1 MSSVHST
8 WFTSFEASYT
18 QKQSAALTFIRWTVN
33 ICLLSLSWFASGVT
47 RFNDLLSE
55 VTFRADCDISLT
67 KECKMFNNKL
77 PYLLSLPGLVLSFGG
92 SRPEIYTRQSTNSTT
107 PLVNFQVSQPP
118 ITPKI
123 GKTCTVQLFRRTF
136 ANSYYRPEIVEY
148 EPPIE
153 CGDIGK
159 WAGISLNWTATS
171 QGRQYDRL
179 AGVSFHNVEI
189 WRTSTAEPTTAG
201 IIWTQL
207 KDVTKYIPLFS
218 RPGRMIVDLNNIVD
232 ESLGLNG
239 EYDGEYRIV
248 RFSATFFAPTLAT
261 PSAPKSD
268 LVIPLSNLS
277 PDQANYAAVPPTLN
291 NTVKFPRNAAKAF
304 VEVFASGNS
313 AEEFWYF
320 NLADSWVSKLPSGT
334 TYGKGAYREVRL
346 LVDGKLA
353 GVVNPYPVI
362 FTGGFIPTMWRPIS
376 AYGSF
381 DQPTYSIDLTP
392 FIPLLSDGANHTI
405 SIDVVAGK
413 AASADHSI
421 NGNWYVSGNIQVF
434 LDSSSEPTTGK
445 ITSYTA
451 PGYSTSDVKGIAASN
466 DVNVTETASR
476 TLHIEA
482 EVKTGSGKTTKVVWS
497 QDLNFKNVQSYLN
510 NATRQIVDQVSSG
523 KSISTHNGIPII
535 SDDYNYPLNID
546 FLLVAENNA
555 SGWNTILDHSF
566 NRKYLPNTLTPL
578 NEIKTR
584 RLSTGSFL
592 TASNGTRV
600 VANGTAIQDFSY
612 RDAKLNTY
620 QRHVEARNSDVTS
633 DSQNGTLTSTWPWSR
648 SKLPKGASGAHS
660 DYVARLPIARDADII
675 F

>member
-1 MSSVHST
+1 MSL
-8 WFTSFEASYT
+8 EAWAA
-18 QKQSAALTFIRWTVN
+18 QKQSAVLTFIGWAVDL
-33 ICLLSLSWFASGVT
+33 CLFSLSWFTLGIA
-47 RFNDLLSE
+47 RLNNLLFKVSS
-55 VTFRADCDISLT
+55 RADCDHSLL
-67 KECKMFNNKL
+67 EQCKMFNGQL
-77 PYLLSLPGLVLSFGG
+77 PYILSLPALVLSFT
-92 SRPEIYTRQSTNSTT
+92 SSQPEIHVRQSTNATA

-118 ITPKI
+118 ITPKV

-136 ANSYYRPEIVEY
+136 ANSYYQPEIVEY
-148 EPPIE
+148 KPPTD
-153 CGDIGK
+153 CGEIGK
-159 WAGISLNWTATS
+159 WAGVSLNWTATS

-179 AGVSFHNVEI
+179 AGVTFHNVEI
-189 WRTSTAEPTTAG
+189 WRTSTAEPTTTG

-218 RPGRMIVDLNNIVD
+218 QPGRMIVDLNNIVD

-239 EYDGEYRIV
+239 EYDV
-248 RFSATFFAPTLAT
+248 RFSATFFAPTLVT

-268 LVIPLSNLS
+268 LIIPLSNLS

-291 NTVKFPRNAAKAF
+291 NTVRFPRNAAKAF
-304 VEVFASGNS
+304 VEIFASGNS

-320 NLADSWVSKLPSGT
+320 NLADGWLSKLPSGT

-392 FIPLLSDGANHTI
+392 FIPLLSDGTNHSI
-405 SIDVVAGK
+405 SIDVVAGE
-413 AASADHSI
+413 AASINHSI

-445 ITSYTA
+445 ITSYIA
-451 PGYSTSDVKGIAASN
+451 PDYGTSDVTGIAASN

-476 TLHIEA
+476 ALHIEA
-482 EVKTGSGKTTKVVWS
+482 EVRTGSGKTTKVVWT

-510 NATRQIVDQVSSG
+510 NATRQVVNQVSSG
-523 KSISTHNGIPII
+523 KSISTHNGIPVI
-535 SDDYNYPLNID
+535 SDDYSYPLDID
-546 FLLVAENNA
+546 FWLVTENNA

-566 NRKYLPNTLTPL
+566 ERKYLPNTLTPF
-578 NEIKTR
+578 NEIHTK

-592 TASNGTRV
+592 TAPNGTRV
-600 VANGTAIQDFSY
+600 VANGTAVQDFSY
-612 RDAKLNTY
+612 WDVKLNTY
-620 QRHVEARNSDVTS
+620 RRHVEARNSNVTS
-633 DSQNGTLTSTWPWSR
+633 DEQSGTLTWTWPWTWG
-648 SKLPKGASGAHS
+648 KLPPGASGAHS

>member
-1 MSSVHST
+1 MWLYLLYLDLVL
-8 WFTSFEASYT
+8 
-18 QKQSAALTFIRWTVN
+18 ALTRR
-33 ICLLSLSWFASGVT
+33 SS
-47 RFNDLLSE
+47 
-55 VTFRADCDISLT
+55 
-67 KECKMFNNKL
+67 
-77 PYLLSLPGLVLSFGG
+77 P
-92 SRPEIYTRQSTNSTT
+92 

-118 ITPKI
+118 ITPKV

-136 ANSYYRPEIVEY
+136 ANSYYQPEIVEY
-148 EPPIE
+148 QPPTD
-153 CGDIGK
+153 CGEIGK
-159 WAGISLNWTATS
+159 WAGVSLNWTATS

-179 AGVSFHNVEI
+179 AGVTFHNVEI
-189 WRTSTAEPTTAG
+189 WRTSTAEPTTTG

-218 RPGRMIVDLNNIVD
+218 QSGRMIVDLNNIVD

-239 EYDGEYRIV
+239 EYDV
-248 RFSATFFAPTLAT
+248 RFSATFFAPTLVT

-268 LVIPLSNLS
+268 LIIPLSNLS

-291 NTVKFPRNAAKAF
+291 NTIKFPRNAAKAF

-320 NLADSWVSKLPSGT
+320 NFADSWLSKLPSGT

-362 FTGGFIPTMWRPIS
+362 FTGGYIPTMWRPIS

-405 SIDVVAGK
+405 SIDVVAGE

-445 ITSYTA
+445 ITSYVA
-451 PGYSTSDVKGIAASN
+451 PDYGTSSVTGMVASN

-476 TLHIEA
+476 ALHIEA
-482 EVKTGSGKTTKVVWS
+482 EIKTGSGKTTKVIWT

-510 NATRQIVDQVSSG
+510 NATRQVVNQVSSG
-523 KSISTHNGIPII
+523 KSVSTHNGIPVIT
-535 SDDYNYPLNID
+535 DDYSYPLNID
-546 FLLVAENNA
+546 FWLVTENNA
-555 SGWNTILDHSF
+555 SGWNTILDHAYD
-566 NRKYLPNTLTPL
+566 RKCLPSTLTPY
-578 NEIKTR
+578 NEIQTK

-592 TASNGTRV
+592 TAPNGTRV

-612 RDAKLNTY
+612 WDAKLNTY
-620 QRHVEARNSDVTS
+620 RRHVEALNSNVTS
-633 DSQNGTLTSTWPWSR
+633 DSQSGTLTWSWPWTWDQSPDDV
-648 SKLPKGASGAHS
+648 LP
-660 DYVARLPIARDADII
+660 LLDIKRRI
-675 F
+675 HPYHP

>member
-148 EPPIE
+148 EHAKYFLVAPNE

-179 AGVSFHNVEI
+179 AGNVEI

-239 EYDGEYRIV
+239 EYDGEYRIGQTA
-248 RFSATFFAPTLAT
+248 FTEPKH
-261 PSAPKSD
+261 APKSD

-566 NRKYLPNTLTPL
+566 NRK
-578 NEIKTR
+578 

-592 TASNGTRV
+592 TAPNGTRV

>member
-1 MSSVHST
+1 M
-8 WFTSFEASYT
+8 
-18 QKQSAALTFIRWTVN
+18 
-33 ICLLSLSWFASGVT
+33 LLSSANT
-47 RFNDLLSE
+47 IDLLGA
-55 VTFRADCDISLT
+55 F
-67 KECKMFNNKL
+67 
-77 PYLLSLPGLVLSFGG
+77 Y
-92 SRPEIYTRQSTNSTT
+92 
-107 PLVNFQVSQPP
+107 
-118 ITPKI
+118 
-123 GKTCTVQLFRRTF
+123 
-136 ANSYYRPEIVEY
+136 
-148 EPPIE
+148 
-153 CGDIGK
+153 
-159 WAGISLNWTATS
+159 
-171 QGRQYDRL
+171 
-179 AGVSFHNVEI
+179 VEI
-189 WRTSTAEPTTAG
+189 WRTSTAE
-201 IIWTQL
+201 QL
-207 KDVTKYIPLFS
+207 QPELSGRRSVNTGKSLPDVTKYIPLFS

-232 ESLGLNG
+232 ESLGLMANMMAST
-239 EYDGEYRIV
+239 E
-248 RFSATFFAPTLAT
+248 
-261 PSAPKSD
+261 
-268 LVIPLSNLS
+268 LVAKQHLLNPNS
-277 PDQANYAAVPPTLN
+277 PVFRH

-313 AEEFWYF
+313 AEEFWVGGDKSSSVIF
-320 NLADSWVSKLPSGT
+320 LPSGT

-592 TASNGTRV
+592 TAPNGTRV

>member
-1 MSSVHST
+1 
-8 WFTSFEASYT
+8 
-18 QKQSAALTFIRWTVN
+18 
-33 ICLLSLSWFASGVT
+33 
-47 RFNDLLSE
+47 
-55 VTFRADCDISLT
+55 
-67 KECKMFNNKL
+67 MFNNKL
-77 PYLLSLPGLVLSFGG
+77 PYILSLPALVLSFSG
-92 SRPEIYTRQSTNSTT
+92 SQPNIHPRQSANATA

-136 ANSYYRPEIVEY
+136 ANSYYQPEVVEY
-148 EPPIE
+148 KPPTD
-153 CGDIGK
+153 CGEIGK

-179 AGVSFHNVEI
+179 AGVTFHNVEI
-189 WRTSTAEPTTAG
+189 WRTSTAEPTITG
-201 IIWTQL
+201 IIWTQI
-207 KDVTKYIPLFS
+207 KDVTKYIPMFS
-218 RPGRMIVDLNNIVD
+218 QPGRMIVDLNNIVD

-239 EYDGEYRIV
+239 EYDV
-248 RFSATFFAPTLAT
+248 RFSATFFAPTLVT

-268 LVIPLSNLS
+268 LIIPLSNLS

-291 NTVKFPRNAAKAF
+291 TTVKFPRNAAKAF
-304 VEVFASGNS
+304 AEVFASGNS

-320 NLADSWVSKLPSGT
+320 NLADSWLSKLPSGT

-362 FTGGFIPTMWRPIS
+362 FTGGYIPTMWRPIS

-405 SIDVVAGK
+405 AIDVVAGE
-413 AASADHSI
+413 AASTDHSI

-445 ITSYTA
+445 ITSYIA
-451 PGYSTSDVKGIAASN
+451 PNYGASSVTGIVASN

-476 TLHIEA
+476 ALHIEA
-482 EVKTGSGKTTKVVWS
+482 ELKTGSGKTTKVVWA
-497 QDLNFKNVQSYLN
+497 QDLSFKNVQSYLN
-510 NATRQIVDQVSSG
+510 NATRQVVDQVSSG
-523 KSISTHNGIPII
+523 KSISTHNGIPVIT
-535 SDDYNYPLNID
+535 DDYSYPLYID
-546 FLLVAENNA
+546 FWLVTENNA

-566 NRKYLPNTLTPL
+566 DRKYLPNTLTPY
-578 NEIKTR
+578 NEIKTK

-592 TASNGTRV
+592 TAPNGTRV
-600 VANGTAIQDFSY
+600 VANGTAVQDFSY
-612 RDAKLNTY
+612 WDAKLNTY
-620 QRHVEARNSDVTS
+620 QRHVEARNSNVTS
-633 DSQNGTLTSTWPWSR
+633 DKQSGTLTWTWPWTWG
-648 SKLPKGASGAHS
+648 KLPTGASGAHS
-660 DYVARLPIARDADII
+660 DYVARLPIARDSDII

>member
-1 MSSVHST
+1 MLPIDNPGFVSP
-8 WFTSFEASYT
+8 EALST
-18 QKQSAALTFIRWTVN
+18 QKQSAALAFIRWTAN
-33 ICLLSLSWFASGVT
+33 ICLFSLSWFTSQIP
-47 RFNDLLSE
+47 RLNSSLSKLDL
-55 VTFRADCDISLT
+55 RADCDISLPE
-67 KECKMFNNKL
+67 ECKMFSNRL
-77 PYLLSLPGLVLSFGG
+77 PYILSLPTLVLSLGN
-92 SRPEIYTRQSTNSTT
+92 SQAEIHARQSANSTA

-118 ITPKI
+118 VTPKV

-136 ANSYYRPEIVEY
+136 ANSYYQPEIVEY
-148 EPPIE
+148 KPPTE

-179 AGVSFHNVEI
+179 AGVTFHNVEI
-189 WRTSTAEPTTAG
+189 WRTSTAEPTTTG

-207 KDVTKYIPLFS
+207 KDVTRYIPLFS
-218 RPGRMIVDLNNIVD
+218 QPGRMIVDLNNIVD

-239 EYDGEYRIV
+239 EYDV
-248 RFSATFFAPTLAT
+248 RFSATFFAPTLVT

-268 LVIPLSNLS
+268 LIIPLSNLS

-291 NTVKFPRNAAKAF
+291 NTIKFPRNAAKAF

-320 NLADSWVSKLPSGT
+320 NLADNWISKLPDGT
-334 TYGKGAYREVRL
+334 TYGKGAYREARL

-381 DQPTYSIDLTP
+381 DQPSYSVDLTP

-405 SIDVVAGK
+405 SIDVVAGG

-445 ITSYTA
+445 ITSYIA
-451 PGYSTSDVKGIAASN
+451 PDYSTSDVTGIAASS

-476 TLHIEA
+476 ELRIEA
-482 EVKTGSGKTTKVVWS
+482 EVKTGSGKTTKVVWT
-497 QDLNFKNVQSYLN
+497 QDLSFKNFQSYLN
-510 NATRQIVDQVSSG
+510 NATRQVVNQVSSG
-523 KSISTHNGIPII
+523 KSVSTHNGIPVI
-535 SDDYNYPLNID
+535 SDDYSYPLEID
-546 FLLVAENNA
+546 FLLVTENNA
-555 SGWNTILDHSF
+555 SGWNTILEHSF
-566 NRKYLPNTLTPL
+566 DRKYLPSTLVSL
-578 NEIKTR
+578 NEIHTK

-592 TASNGTRV
+592 TAPNGTRV
-600 VANGTAIQDFSY
+600 VANGTAVQDFSY
-612 RDAKLNTY
+612 WDAKLNTY
-620 QRHVEARNSDVTS
+620 KRHVEAYNSNVTS
-633 DSQNGTLTSTWPWSR
+633 DNQSGTLTWSWPWSWG
-648 SKLPKGASGAHS
+648 KLPKGASGAHS
-660 DYVARLPIARDADII
+660 DYVARLPIARDADVI

>member
-1 MSSVHST
+1 MSPIDNPGLMP
-8 WFTSFEASYT
+8 FEAWDA
-18 QKQSAALTFIRWTVN
+18 QKQSGVLAFIGWAVN
-33 ICLLSLSWFASGVT
+33 LCLFSLSWFIP
-47 RFNDLLSE
+47 RFERLHDFLSR
-55 VTFRADCDISLT
+55 VSFRADCDILLAE
-67 KECKMFNNKL
+67 ECRMFKNKL
-77 PYLLSLPGLVLSFGG
+77 PYILSLPALVLSFGG
-92 SRPEIYTRQSTNSTT
+92 SQLEIHSRQSPNATA

-118 ITPKI
+118 ITPKV

-136 ANSYYRPEIVEY
+136 ANSYYQPETVEY
-148 EPPIE
+148 KPPTD
-153 CGDIGK
+153 CGEIGK
-159 WAGISLNWTATS
+159 WAGVSLNWTATS

-179 AGVSFHNVEI
+179 AGVTFHNVEI
-189 WRTSTAEPTTAG
+189 WRTSTAEPTTTG

-218 RPGRMIVDLNNIVD
+218 QPGRMIVDLNNIVD

-239 EYDGEYRIV
+239 EYDV
-248 RFSATFFAPTLAT
+248 RFSATFFAPTLVT

-268 LVIPLSNLS
+268 LIIPLSNLS

-291 NTVKFPRNAAKAF
+291 NTIKFPRNAAKAF

-320 NLADSWVSKLPSGT
+320 NFADSWLSKLPSGT

-362 FTGGFIPTMWRPIS
+362 FTGGYIPTMWRPIS

-405 SIDVVAGK
+405 SIDVVAGE

-434 LDSSSEPTTGK
+434 LDSSSEPTTGR
-445 ITSYTA
+445 ITSYVA
-451 PGYSTSDVKGIAASN
+451 PDYGVSGVTGIAASN

-476 TLHIEA
+476 ALHIEA
-482 EVKTGSGKTTKVVWS
+482 EIRTGSGKSTKVVWT
-497 QDLNFKNVQSYLN
+497 QDLSFKNVQSYLN
-510 NATRQIVDQVSSG
+510 NATRQVVNQVSSG
-523 KSISTHNGIPII
+523 KSVSTHNGIPVIT
-535 SDDYNYPLNID
+535 DDYSYPLDID
-546 FLLVAENNA
+546 FWLVTENNA
-555 SGWNTILDHSF
+555 SGWNTILDHAYD
-566 NRKYLPNTLTPL
+566 RKYLPNTLTPY
-578 NEIKTR
+578 NEIHTK

-592 TASNGTRV
+592 TAPNGTRV
-600 VANGTAIQDFSY
+600 VANGTAVQDFTY
-612 RDAKLNTY
+612 WDAKLNTY
-620 QRHVEARNSDVTS
+620 KRHVEARNSNVTS
-633 DSQNGTLTSTWPWSR
+633 DSQSGTLTWTWPWTWGR
-648 SKLPKGASGAHS
+648 IPKGASGAHS
-660 DYVARLPIARDADII
+660 DYVARLPVARDADII